1 LQTLVNELFGPGS
14 DFHDLPR
21 LALRLVFAALV
32 GGAIGIQRQLTGKSA
47 GLRTHMMVAMGT
59 TLFVLSSTAFGMQPE
74 VAARIIQGLAT
85 GVGFLGAGAIIKPHQ
100 ELEIFGLTTA
110 AGIWMT
116 AAAAVCVGVGH
127 YATALLAVICAWI
140 VLAALR
146 PLERH
151 LRAPSREHG

>member
-1 LQTLVNELFGPGS
+1 LQTLLNELFGPSS

-21 LALRLVFAALV
+21 LALRLVIAALL
-32 GGAIGIQRQLTGKSA
+32 GGAIGIQRQLAGKSA

-59 TLFVLSSTAFGMQPE
+59 TLFVLSATAYGMQPD
-74 VAARIIQGLAT
+74 VVARIVQGVAT

-100 ELEIFGLTTA
+100 EAEIFGLTTA

-127 YATALLAVICAWI
+127 YASALLAVLCGWI

-151 LRAPSREHG
+151 LHAPQRDHG